1 MGMLGFPDVTT
12 ASLPVVGNRDAR
24 LAPNGRQTSD

>member
-1 MGMLGFPDVTT
+1 MGMLGLPGRNHGI
-12 ASLPVVGNRDAR
+12 APVVGNRDAR